1 MKIINRIAP
10 FLLAL
15 ALGLLIFP
23 RVQAI
28 EITDDTLQKP
38 VKSKSTRN
46 FYGLRIDPKL
56 VDELLFF
63 SSSAETTEKSSGIVL
78 YTHQDQGIDEVK
90 QSGELSQEDKQLQE
104 RYYSKQLRDGK
115 CNKSKIIYKH

>member
-28 EITDDTLQKP
+28 EITDDTSQKP
-38 VKSKSTRN
+38 VKNKSTKN
-46 FYGLRIDPKL
+46 FYGLRIDPNII
-56 VDELLFF
+56 DELLFF
-63 SSSAETTEKSSGIVL
+63 SSSTETTEMAPGIVP
-78 YTHQDQGIDEVK
+78 YIHQEQEIDEVN
-90 QSGELSQEDKQLQE
+90 QSGELSQEDKHHQE
-104 RYYSKQLRDGK
+104 RHYSKQLMDGK
-115 CNKSKIIYKH
+115 CNKSRIVYKH

>member
-38 VKSKSTRN
+38 VKSKSTKN
-46 FYGLRIDPKL
+46 FYGFRIDPNL

-63 SSSAETTEKSSGIVL
+63 SSGVGTTEKSPGIAL
-78 YTHQDQGIDEVK
+78 YTHQDRGIDEVN
-90 QSGELSQEDKQLQE
+90 QSGELSQEDMQLQE
-104 RYYSKQLRDGK
+104 QHYPNKLRDGK
-115 CNKSKIIYKH
+115 CNKSGNIYKH